1 LIRLPRPTPPPAD
14 PKAKDPAEA
23 LNGAQVASLLEIVQ
37 QVAIGAIPRE
47 TGIGLI
53 LAAFPLTADQA
64 EKIMGAVGE
73 GFVPVPREA
82 TR

>member
-1 LIRLPRPTPPPAD
+1 
-14 PKAKDPAEA
+14 
-23 LNGAQVASLLEIVQ
+23 VQ

-64 EKIMGAVGE
+64 EKIMGAVGD
-73 GFVPVPREA
+73 GFVPVTANATSAAPR
-82 TR
+82 